1 MPTIL
6 VTGGSGFIGRHFC
19 WEAERLGWSLIVLSR
34 SVEKAREVLP
44 GSAEII
50 SRLDEISSDINI
62 DTIVNLAGEPLAD
75 KRWNESR
82 KKQFFVSRSSFTDQ
96 LYDFFRRRAEAPI
109 RLISGSAIGYYGPG
123 SAPVDESNSAV
134 DGFSHKL
141 CASWED
147 SALQFKNL
155 GTRVCLV
162 RTGIVLGE
170 QGALAKMLPPFRMGL
185 GGPIGNGEQVM
196 SWIHIRDMVRVLNHC
211 IQSEK
216 LSGPIN
222 ATAPNSSINR
232 EFTATLAKVLG
243 RPALLPMPSFMVRLL
258 FGEMGE
264 ELLLQG
270 QEVIPAKLL
279 QSKFEFEYPNLTE
292 ALQDLLK

>member
-1 MPTIL
+1 M
-6 VTGGSGFIGRHFC
+6 
-19 WEAERLGWSLIVLSR
+19 
-34 SVEKAREVLP
+34 
-44 GSAEII
+44 
-50 SRLDEISSDINI
+50 
-62 DTIVNLAGEPLAD
+62 
-75 KRWNESR
+75 
-82 KKQFFVSRSSFTDQ
+82 
-96 LYDFFRRRAEAPI
+96 
-109 RLISGSAIGYYGPG
+109 
-123 SAPVDESNSAV
+123 
-134 DGFSHKL
+134 
-141 CASWED
+141 
-147 SALQFKNL
+147 
-155 GTRVCLV
+155 

-170 QGALAKMLPPFRMGL
+170 QGALAKMLSPFRMGL

-279 QSKFEFEYPNLTE
+279 QSKFEFKYPNLTE